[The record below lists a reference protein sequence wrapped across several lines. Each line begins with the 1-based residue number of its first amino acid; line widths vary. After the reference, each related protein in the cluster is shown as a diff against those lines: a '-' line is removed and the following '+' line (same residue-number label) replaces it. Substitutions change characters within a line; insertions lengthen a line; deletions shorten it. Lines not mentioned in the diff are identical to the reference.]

1 MKLNKYVLLALLT
14 GSLTVCSASP
24 GPVIAEAA
32 DSNPV
37 SVVDAQAMN
46 SYSLDFDASKNYT
59 EETLTLC
66 YLPLCLYKRPQQ
78 RSVMYK

>member
-24 GPVIAEAA
+24 GPLIAEAA

-37 SVVDAQAMN
+37 SVVDAQAMK
-46 SYSLDFDASKNYT
+46 SLAPMTRTVS
-59 EETLTLC
+59 LT
-66 YLPLCLYKRPQQ
+66 P
-78 RSVMYK
+78 